1 MSDAYIATHYQRIR
15 FASLMLG
22 VVALVPALTGLYNGV
37 SDTFYGGMG
46 FVPYDDVTIL
56 FVLLVASLVLT
67 PLAAQRFL
75 GHSGPGAAAL
85 ERGALC
91 FFAHAA
97 APRLLYGGSC
107 VL

>member
-46 FVPYDDVTIL
+46 FVPYDDVLIL
-56 FVLLVASLVLT
+56 FGLLVASLVLT
-67 PLAAQRFL
+67 TLAAQRFL
-75 GHSGPGAAAL
+75 RRPDPAAAGPT
-85 ERGALC
+85 RGPVF
-91 FFAHAA
+91 FFAHAP
-97 APRLLYGGSC
+97 APAGL
-107 VL
+107 